1 MQDRN
6 FFDELGIEVDQEEV
20 RKQRAEL
27 QAKAEKID
35 YLIHAVFEQNE
46 KGKELLA
53 MWKEALILNSTAEP
67 NMGYVEIGI
76 NEGQKRFIR
85 QILLTIKRVE
95 SGNE

>member
-1 MQDRN
+1 
-6 FFDELGIEVDQEEV
+6 
-20 RKQRAEL
+20 
-27 QAKAEKID
+27 
-35 YLIHAVFEQNE
+35 
-46 KGKELLA
+46 